1 MNHVLTRPQAVRFL
15 FALQGLLGKRVYS
28 GKSGVLDFIRRTGCI
43 QFDPVDLCGK
53 NADLTL
59 QSRIS
64 GYRPEWLSSL
74 LYEDRKLI
82 DFYDKN
88 QSILP
93 LEDWGLVE
101 DSRDWFW
108 DNPRS
113 REIVDG
119 VREFVRSQI
128 RSRGPLCSRDL
139 DLPEKVS
146 WFWSDAALS
155 RVALETM
162 YYDGELIIHHKEGTI
177 KHYALTEDFIPE
189 SLRVGNDPRTPAE
202 RLKIRV
208 LRRIGAV
215 GLLWNRRSD
224 AFLFLRGLDGGE
236 RERIFASL
244 EEEGKIARVRVEGL
258 KDDLYVRTED
268 LPVLETVAKGGRRP
282 SPRVEFL
289 APLDPMLWDRNLI
302 RALSGF
308 DYSWEIYT
316 PAEKMKYGHYVL
328 PVIWEDRFAGR
339 IECVRNRKAGVL
351 EIRNFWREP
360 DWKAPKAFDAA
371 FSEALSRFASFNDC
385 ISVSD
390 PNHIL
395 LPKETA

>member
-1 MNHVLTRPQAVRFL
+1 MSHLLTRPQAVRFL
-15 FALQGLLGKRVYS
+15 FAKQGLLGKRLFS
-28 GKSGVLDFIRRTGCI
+28 GKNGVLDYVRQAGCV

-53 NADLTL
+53 NADLTF
-59 QSRIS
+59 QARIQ
-64 GYRPEWLSSL
+64 GYRPEWLSAL
-74 LYEDRKLI
+74 LYEERKLI

-93 LEDWGLVE
+93 LEDWSLME
-101 DSRDWFW
+101 ESRDWFW
-108 DNPRS
+108 ENPRS
-113 REIVDG
+113 REAVDG
-119 VREFVRSQI
+119 VRGFVKDEI
-128 RSRGPLCSRDL
+128 RARGPLCSRHL

-146 WFWSDAALS
+146 WFWSDSALS

-177 KHYALTEDFIPE
+177 KHYALTEDFVPE
-189 SLRVGNDPRTPAE
+189 SLRLGNDSRTPAE
-202 RLKIRV
+202 RRELRV

-224 AFLFLRGLDGGE
+224 AFLFLRGLDNDE
-236 RERIFASL
+236 RDRIFSAL
-244 EEEGKIARVRVEGL
+244 EAQGKIARIRVEGL
-258 KDDLYVRTED
+258 KDDLFCRTED
-268 LPVLETVAKGGRRP
+268 LPLLETIASGGKRP

-308 DYSWEIYT
+308 DYTWEIYT

-339 IECVRNRKAGVL
+339 IECVRDRKNGVL
-351 EIRNFWREP
+351 ELRNLWFET
-360 DWKAPKAFDAA
+360 DWKAPKAFAPALAEALDRFAA
-371 FSEALSRFASFNDC
+371 FNGCAT
-385 ISVSD
+385 VSD
-390 PNHIL
+390 PKKIRQ
-395 LPKETA
+395 